1 MSKSALASKLGI
13 GRRTIRYWIASGQL
27 DRELDDDVVRCKKLW
42 SAKKKIA
49 YRWIDFLRSTAEDDL
64 GAVHVSKNTNELKTQ
79 RLLGDSRMRIV
90 VLGVVLALALP
101 TLRSAQVD
109 YESMRRVREMI
120 REMAVGGTSGL
131 PTWRDHQV
139 HDDFTRETRQYV
151 QGWGE
156 REVLF
161 MVATC
166 DAGSILLANR
176 GLVLAL
182 LHRSG

>member
-1 MSKSALASKLGI
+1 M
-13 GRRTIRYWIASGQL
+13 
-27 DRELDDDVVRCKKLW
+27 VRCKKLW